1 MSLLKQLGLVKEG
14 KSLHLFWQLFRAA
27 RALFVIITLLLVFT
41 KWQLQV
47 LRNTVQ
53 SVIARSL
60 GNSKSEL
67 WTPISKDIKEQEKT
81 KAAGIAV
88 FVLVSLTAANKRQA
102 FVVVYIAAKPTCRD
116 QNGIFH
122 IWQKIFEDQ

>member
-67 WTPISKDIKEQEKT
+67 WTPISKDIR
-81 KAAGIAV
+81 AGKDKSSWDRRIR
-88 FVLVSLTAANKRQA
+88 FSFFN
-102 FVVVYIAAKPTCRD
+102 CC
-116 QNGIFH
+116 
-122 IWQKIFEDQ
+122 